1 MNDDTTL
8 LRRYVQDADET
19 GFSELVQRHIGLV
32 YTCAFRRVGRDAH
45 LAEDVT
51 QKVFCDLA
59 RKAPQ
64 LTSHPALAGW
74 LFASTQ
80 YTSAATVRAERR
92 RKARETQA
100 TLMEN
105 MLQPDNPE
113 SATDWGRLRPL
124 LDTLLM
130 ELKALDRDAVL
141 LRFFEKRSF
150 ADVAATLHLTE
161 DGARKRVE
169 RSIEKLRGKLTRH
182 GVTSSTAVIAL
193 ALGAD
198 SGVIVPS
205 ALAADVAGVALAGAA
220 SAGAG
225 ASTLATLGSAI
236 TSAHAAVV
244 ASLLAGA
251 GLVAWQ
257 HHANATLEAQAGNLP
272 PVSAQAVQALQREN
286 LGLSRNIAE
295 AEALRQLVAAESA
308 TPPAPAAAP
317 APAPVPSVPVNITVT
332 AAGTLLWNNERI
344 SLDTYLKRLADLQ
357 SQSPDQSS
365 RLVVQS
371 VSGGYFGATDFV
383 VEQASKAGIK
393 DIEIISDVRPAAS
406 QNWITTAAKS
416 ATAAE
421 APAPSIAGPV
431 GHP

>member
-1 MNDDTTL
+1 MNDDSTL

-80 YTSAATVRAERR
+80 YTSAAVVRAERR

-105 MLQPDNPE
+105 LLQPDRPE

-169 RSIEKLRGKLTRH
+169 RSIEKLRGKLSRH
-182 GVTSSTAVIAL
+182 GVTSSTAAIAIGL
-193 ALGAD
+193 AAD
-198 SGVIVPS
+198 SGVVVPS

-225 ASTLATLGSAI
+225 ASTLATLGSAV
-236 TSAHAAVV
+236 TSAHAAVI

-257 HHANATLEAQAGNLP
+257 HHANATLEAQAGTLP
-272 PVSAQAVQALQREN
+272 PISAQTVQALQREN
-286 LGLSRNIAE
+286 LTLSRNIAE
-295 AEALRQLVAAESA
+295 AEALRQLVAAEST
-308 TPPAPAAAP
+308 TPPAPAPAP
-317 APAPVPSVPVNITVT
+317 APAPSAPVNITVT

-344 SLDTYLKRLADLQ
+344 TLDTYLKRLADLQ
-357 SQSPDQSS
+357 RQSPDQSS
-365 RLVVQS
+365 HLIVQS
-371 VSGGYFGATDFV
+371 ISGGYFGATDYV

-416 ATAAE
+416 VTTADV
-421 APAPSIAGPV
+421 PPPSIADPV
-431 GHP
+431 VHP